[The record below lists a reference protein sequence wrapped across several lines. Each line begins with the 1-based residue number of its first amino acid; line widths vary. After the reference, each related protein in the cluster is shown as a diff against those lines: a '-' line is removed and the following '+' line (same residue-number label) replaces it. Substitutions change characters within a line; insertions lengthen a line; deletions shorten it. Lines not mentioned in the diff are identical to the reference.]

1 MVNTVRRLLSQGQS
15 LEAIWCV
22 HGNEFPV
29 CVRTFYNYM
38 ERGIM
43 GLANMELPRK
53 VK

>member
-1 MVNTVRRLLSQGQS
+1 MVNIVRRLLSQGQS

-29 CVRTFYNYM
+29 CVRTFCNCM
-38 ERGIM
+38 KRGIM
-43 GLANMELPRK
+43 GLANMGLPRK